1 MTTEILNRFNQE
13 GIFPSDTEL
22 QLILNE
28 RETPD
33 DSIYELEMDLLQI
46 AESDI
51 NHPYYPNTLP
61 MESDAANKLLE
72 VIFGN
77 Q

>member
-1 MTTEILNRFNQE
+1 MTSEILNRFNQE

-46 AESDI
+46 AESDT
-51 NHPYYPNTLP
+51 NHPYYPATLP
-61 MESDAANKLLE
+61 IESDEANKLLE
-72 VIFGN
+72 VIFRN